1 MSEQKSSRGLGRG
14 LRALIGQSDKQPVMT
29 DVGSAEEPLGQI
41 LSLPVDSIDPNPLQP
56 RSAFSDSDIDNLART
71 ISTHGVLS
79 PILVRKTGKRY
90 ELINGER
97 RLRAAKSISL
107 GNIPAIIREE
117 PDHNILE
124 LALIENVQR
133 EDLNPMDLARAYR
146 NMCDTL
152 KLTAGEV
159 AHKVGKKR
167 ETVANY
173 VRLLQLDEDTRKK
186 VAEGKIKFGHARA
199 LLAIEDPVRR
209 KRVVELIVKQG
220 ISVRQVEKF
229 AGTTGPIK
237 SVAFFAEKKQ
247 KPPYIEDLEQK
258 FRERLGT
265 KVVIRENKGKG
276 KITIDFYTN
285 EDFERIMGILG
296 VSNSDF

>member
-1 MSEQKSSRGLGRG
+1 MPDADGAKMS
-14 LRALIGQSDKQPVMT
+14 V
-29 DVGSAEEPLGQI
+29 GQI

-56 RSAFSDSDIDNLART
+56 RTAFTGGEIDNLART

-79 PILVRKTGKRY
+79 PVLVRKAGDRY

-97 RLRAAKSISL
+97 RLRAAKSIGL

-133 EDLNPMDLARAYR
+133 EDLNPIDLAGAYR

-159 AHKVGKKR
+159 AGKVGKKR
-167 ETVANY
+167 ETIANY
-173 VRLLQLDEDTRKK
+173 IRLLQLDEDTRQK
-186 VAEGKIKFGHARA
+186 VADGSIKFGHARA
-199 LLAIEDPVRR
+199 LLAIEDPERR
-209 KRVVELIVKQG
+209 KRVVELIVTRG

-247 KPPYIEDLEQK
+247 KPPYIEDMEQK

-265 KVVIRENKGKG
+265 KVVIREKKGKG

-296 VSNSDF
+296 ISNSDF